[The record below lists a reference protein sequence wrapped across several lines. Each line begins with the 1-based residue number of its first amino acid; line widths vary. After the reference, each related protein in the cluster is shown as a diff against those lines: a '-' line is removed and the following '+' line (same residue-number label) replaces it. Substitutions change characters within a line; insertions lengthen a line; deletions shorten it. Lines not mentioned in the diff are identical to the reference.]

1 MKRIDCIITITID
14 GITHYVSKDI
24 TLTTNRDD
32 AIVFNGRNR
41 AKYVLRYLKR
51 LRVQGATITPV

>member
-1 MKRIDCIITITID
+1 MKRINCIITITID

-41 AKYVLRYLKR
+41 AKRVLLGIRR
-51 LRVQGATITPV
+51 LGVQGAHIRAI

>member
-1 MKRIDCIITITID
+1 MKRIDCIITIMID
-14 GITHYVSKDI
+14 GVTHYMSKDI
-24 TLTTNRDD
+24 ALTSNRDE

-41 AKYVLRYLKR
+41 AKNVLRYLKR